1 MGFHNFAGSAVI
13 HFVGGLTALIGAK
26 ILGPRVGKF
35 NKDGSPNGIPGHSLT
50 IGALGVF
57 ILWFGWYG
65 FNGAAAKN
73 GTQLATIFATTTVAP
88 ALATCT
94 VMIFTWLLDY
104 KLHIDDPVGA
114 VAVHFGNGLLGTICV
129 GLFACGTDTMPKAQ
143 GLFYGGG
150 FKLLGTQL
158 LGLLCIGVW
167 TAVLM
172 TITFIVIKHTVGLRV
187 TEEEEITGLDK
198 LEHGLESAYAGF
210 ALETE
215 TYTGATAATVSAPEL
230 SVTEAVPTVAVNG
243 EGKIS
248 KIVIIAKA
256 EKMDALKVA
265 MNDIGVAGMTVT
277 RVSGCGVQKGQTA
290 YYRGAKVD
298 IQLLPKV
305 KAEIVVSSIPVQTV
319 VDAARSV
326 LYTGHMGD
334 GKIFIYNVE
343 NVVRISSGEQGP
355 EALSYE
361 D

>member
-1 MGFHNFAGSAVI
+1 MIFTWLKYGKPDVAMSLNGSLAGLVAITAGCDAVNVMGACI
-13 HFVGGLTALIGAK
+13 IG
-26 ILGPRVGKF
+26 IL
-35 NKDGSPNGIPGHSLT
+35 S
-50 IGALGVF
+50 
-57 ILWFGWYG
+57 G
-65 FNGAAAKN
+65 F
-73 GTQLATIFATTTVAP
+73 TV
-88 ALATCT
+88 CF
-94 VMIFTWLLDY
+94 FTWLLDY

-172 TITFIVIKHTVGLRV
+172 TITFVVIKHTVGLRV

-256 EKMDALKVA
+256 EKIDALKVA

>member
-1 MGFHNFAGSAVI
+1 MGFHDFAGSAVI

-65 FNGAAAKN
+65 FNGA
-73 GTQLATIFATTTVAP
+73 
-88 ALATCT
+88 
-94 VMIFTWLLDY
+94 
-104 KLHIDDPVGA
+104 
-114 VAVHFGNGLLGTICV
+114 
-129 GLFACGTDTMPKAQ
+129 
-143 GLFYGGG
+143 
-150 FKLLGTQL
+150 
-158 LGLLCIGVW
+158 
-167 TAVLM
+167 
-172 TITFIVIKHTVGLRV
+172 
-187 TEEEEITGLDK
+187 
-198 LEHGLESAYAGF
+198 
-210 ALETE
+210 
-215 TYTGATAATVSAPEL
+215 TAATVSAPEL
-230 SVTEAVPTVAVNG
+230 SVAEAVPTVAVNG

-248 KIVIIAKA
+248 KIVIIAKS

-343 NVVRISSGEQGP
+343 NVVRISSGEQSP